1 MPASSPHAPGVA
13 DGPGPEVV
21 ADRAAARDAVLHWY
35 GEVARDL
42 PWRRTDDPYAILV
55 SEVMLQQTQVA
66 RVVPRFEAWI
76 DRWGTPE
83 ALAAAP
89 RRDVLAAWVGLG
101 YNSRAV
107 RLQEACA
114 VVAREGWPPDARGL
128 RALPGIGP
136 YTAAAVASFAF
147 GERVAAVDTNV
158 VRIAERL
165 ALGGP
170 DELLPDDER
179 APTWNQ
185 AAMELGA
192 TVCRAR
198 SADCPRCPA
207 ARWCRSAGRVVI
219 PRRAAKGTRTRFE
232 DTDRFVRGRIVAAL
246 ARDEPWPGEIDAVR
260 IERALDGLVRDGLV
274 VRTAD
279 GPVLHDGT
287 PPVADPEVL

>member
-1 MPASSPHAPGVA
+1 MP
-13 DGPGPEVV
+13 DPEEHPDVV
-21 ADRAAARDAVLHWY
+21 RADRDAAREAVLGWY
-35 GEVARDL
+35 DEVARDL

-66 RVVPRFEAWI
+66 RVVPRFEDWL
-76 DRWGTPE
+76 DRWPTAE
-83 ALAAAP
+83 ALAAAD

-107 RLQEACA
+107 RLQAACV
-114 VVAREGWPPDARGL
+114 VVAREGWPGDAKGL

-158 VRIAERL
+158 VRISERL
-165 ALGGP
+165 GLGEP
-170 DELLPDDER
+170 DDLLPDDDR

-198 SADCPRCPA
+198 AADCPRCPA
-207 ARWCRSAGRVVI
+207 ARWCRSAGRVVV
-219 PRRAAKGTRTRFE
+219 PPRAAGGTRPRFE

-246 ARDEPWPGEIDAVR
+246 ASGGDWPDHLEPVR
-260 IERALDGLVRDGLV
+260 LERAIDGLVRDGLV
-274 VRTAD
+274 VRTAAGVELRED
-279 GPVLHDGT
+279 HAG
-287 PPVADPEVL
+287 